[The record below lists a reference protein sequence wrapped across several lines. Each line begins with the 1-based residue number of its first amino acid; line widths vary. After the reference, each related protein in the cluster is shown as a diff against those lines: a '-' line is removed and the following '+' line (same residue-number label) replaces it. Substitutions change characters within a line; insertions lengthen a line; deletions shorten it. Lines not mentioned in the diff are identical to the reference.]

1 MAGPPVIRW
10 DVCKVLLL
18 FQERSQWLCV
28 DSRSAPA
35 AAGRFFTSASSA
47 LTPFIC
53 GYLSSCLPFCS
64 LSLCLQWRCLPGGV
78 HLIRA
83 ASCRSPAQHSD
94 IQPVLC
100 AGSPTQLQYITYF
113 RQNRSSFI
121 FFFPFNVCVSQQTC
135 TKGTVWFVTLQV
147 CVRIRAVLKMNS
159 SVTKLWSTGASSG
172 ELNRKRLTFSQASTA
187 IFPLRFGGKR
197 WTRIITK
204 DVLCGE
210 FQRHIGRRQR
220 KREEVTGLH
229 QRPHKVRQGEFR
241 GPRMRKTRYTAY
253 VRVWK

>member
-1 MAGPPVIRW
+1 MDCAREKLNLEQWLPCSVWYIDNITKNHYVANHLFWLVCLFWHNAFQQKPVDPWSRFFFFFTTNPNLWEWPLGDPEQKRLPHIWINTNVISVFSLSLSVFLQMAGPPVIRW

-83 ASCRSPAQHSD
+83 ASCRSPAQYSD
-94 IQPVLC
+94 ILPVLC
-100 AGSPTQLQYITYF
+100 AVSSTQLQYIT
-113 RQNRSSFI
+113 
-121 FFFPFNVCVSQQTC
+121 
-135 TKGTVWFVTLQV
+135 
-147 CVRIRAVLKMNS
+147 
-159 SVTKLWSTGASSG
+159 
-172 ELNRKRLTFSQASTA
+172 
-187 IFPLRFGGKR
+187 
-197 WTRIITK
+197 
-204 DVLCGE
+204 
-210 FQRHIGRRQR
+210 
-220 KREEVTGLH
+220 
-229 QRPHKVRQGEFR
+229 
-241 GPRMRKTRYTAY
+241 
-253 VRVWK
+253 